1 MVWLISFL
9 YHFRYSVMVVPWI
22 PSSNSTQSIRNIV
35 IEITWYYQGSH
46 TVISK
51 RWMRLAV
58 MRRTVGLLEI
68 CFNQWLM
75 KWRCVL
81 VWSIKGIFF
90 FFETLCTLFTIY
102 RIITLNT
109 LFTIRGCRVAA
120 YPDNRASLMPRP
132 TRRSILPV
140 RKQWSWAE
148 RLWASTPLN
157 VKLGTGTA
165 GIDSPGDPVR
175 TPPRAAKP
183 ASPSP
188 PRAPCLPA
196 LCPAWH
202 QRAWSPA

>member
-1 MVWLISFL
+1 MDATSSHEKDCGVIGNLFQSMVNEMKVCISLI
-9 YHFRYSVMVVPWI
+9 
-22 PSSNSTQSIRNIV
+22 N
-35 IEITWYYQGSH
+35 
-46 TVISK
+46 K
-51 RWMRLAV
+51 RH
-58 MRRTVGLLEI
+58 
-68 CFNQWLM
+68 
-75 KWRCVL
+75 
-81 VWSIKGIFF
+81 FF